1 MRASEPGYELFEGY
15 FRQKSANS
23 ITWMEVVRDREVIV
37 GTMSG
42 DVSAASL
49 STRSWYAV
57 LTYRA
62 QLEMFDLRY
71 PRRGRSL
78 MRFEGHVNSYHARLV
93 SDTSFFVTYW

>member
-1 MRASEPGYELFEGY
+1 M
-15 FRQKSANS
+15 
-23 ITWMEVVRDREVIV
+23 IV
-37 GTMSG
+37 ATMSG

-49 STRSWYAV
+49 STKSWDSDAV
-57 LTYRA
+57 LTYWA

-93 SDTSFFVTYW
+93 SNTSFFVTLYFTWDC